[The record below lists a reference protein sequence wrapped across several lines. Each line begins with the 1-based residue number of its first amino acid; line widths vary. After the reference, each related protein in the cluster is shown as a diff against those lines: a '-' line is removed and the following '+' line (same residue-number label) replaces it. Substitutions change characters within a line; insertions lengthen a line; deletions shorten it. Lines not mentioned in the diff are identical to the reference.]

1 MNKYTNKAECLII
14 VRGAGDLATGV
25 IYALWMAGYPV
36 VALETAQP
44 TAIRR
49 AVALSEAVYD
59 GMTTV
64 EGMEGVLTDSVEEA
78 LQLAGAGKVPVMI
91 DPSGAAI
98 RSLKPMVVADAV
110 LAKRNLGTRH
120 DMAPLTIALGPGFTA
135 GSADAGRSPDMR
147 RIG

>member
-59 GMTTV
+59 GMTSV
-64 EGMEGVLTDSVEEA
+64 EGMEGVLTDNLEKA

-98 RSLKPMVVADAV
+98 LARGTIWRRSRSRWDRDL
-110 LAKRNLGTRH
+110 R
-120 DMAPLTIALGPGFTA
+120 PGA
-135 GSADAGRSPDMR
+135 RMR
-147 RIG
+147 EQTWTWSLRQCGVTTWEG